1 MGEDRAVRTLGI
13 GGSRN
18 VRRSA
23 WSPRRTLT
31 DTSRHAVLDEEKLE
45 TLCRWGEGLTRDGR
59 EEVAAAGRAILM
71 LVEEIERLHVDLW
84 NATQLF
90 RQAQPSNTSEQAER
104 AEPTSAAHA
113 LSERL
118 KQGARQTED
127 SRSD

>member
-1 MGEDRAVRTLGI
+1 VG
-13 GGSRN
+13 
-18 VRRSA
+18 RSA
-23 WSPRRTLT
+23 WSPRRTPT

>member
-45 TLCRWGEGLTRDGR
+45 TLCRWGEGLTRDAR

-90 RQAQPSNTSEQAER
+90 R
-104 AEPTSAAHA
+104 
-113 LSERL
+113 
-118 KQGARQTED
+118 
-127 SRSD
+127 

>member
-13 GGSRN
+13 GRSRN
-18 VRRSA
+18 VRRSGR
-23 WSPRRTLT
+23 SPRRTLT

-45 TLCRWGEGLTRDGR
+45 TLCRWGEGLTRDAR

-90 RQAQPSNTSEQAER
+90 RQEQPSKTSEQAGR
-104 AEPTSAAHA
+104 GEPASAAHA

-118 KQGARQTED
+118 RQGARQTED
-127 SRSD
+127 SRSE

>member
-18 VRRSA
+18 VRHSA
-23 WSPRRTLT
+23 WSSRRTLT
-31 DTSRHAVLDEEKLE
+31 DTSRHTVLDEEKLE
-45 TLCRWGEGLTRDGR
+45 TLCRWGEGLTRDAR

-90 RQAQPSNTSEQAER
+90 RQAQPSNSEQAGR